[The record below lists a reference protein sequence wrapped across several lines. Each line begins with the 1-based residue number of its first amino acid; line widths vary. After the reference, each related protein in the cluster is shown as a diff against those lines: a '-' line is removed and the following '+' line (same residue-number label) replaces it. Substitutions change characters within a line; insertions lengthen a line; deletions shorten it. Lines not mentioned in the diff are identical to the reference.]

1 MGATVLKI
9 FAIMAVIT
17 GPASCA
23 VITSS
28 QRSMNTT
35 VGGNITIPCIYPM
48 QASVSDL
55 FIQWTFHNSRIINP
69 AIIYYSKEG
78 QPYTSAEFKGRI
90 QVVNGTGNASLTILQ
105 MQAKET
111 GVYTCEVLSFGN
123 PPAHFEKSMVVYVL
137 TPPSKPLCSFTQ
149 QLEKVELGHI
159 ISLSCL
165 SEIGMPVPKYY
176 WHRLSGDAAMPV
188 TDTYNPQTGVLTIGN
203 LTKFEEGYYQCTAFN
218 SLGNATCQIDLT
230 IKHSESGII
239 AAALIAAILAAA
251 LICVIVW
258 IVMSKEKKKKR
269 KEKAA
274 VSEMQTMAQKEP
286 LTSEYVAIPSQESA
300 PVAAVPPSKDSNET
314 GEYVTPEEIEVAPVP
329 ENEAQ
334 GTEHHSVA

>member
-1 MGATVLKI
+1 MPAEQNTRACR
-9 FAIMAVIT
+9 F

-23 VITSS
+23 VITPS

-35 VGGNITIPCIYPM
+35 VGGNITIPCIYPT
-48 QASVSDL
+48 QVSVSNS
-55 FIQWTFHNSRIINP
+55 FIQWTFHKSGMTNP
-69 AIIYYSKEG
+69 EIIYYSRDG
-78 QPYTSAEFKGRI
+78 QPYTSAEFQGRI
-90 QVVNGTGNASLTILQ
+90 QVVNSTGNASLTILQ
-105 MQAKET
+105 MRPKET
-111 GVYTCEVLSFGN
+111 GLYTCEVLSFGN
-123 PPAHFEKSMVVYVL
+123 PPATFEKSVFVYVL

-149 QLEKVELGHI
+149 NHEKVELGHI
-159 ISLSCL
+159 VTLSCL
-165 SEIGMPVPKYY
+165 SEIGMPQPKYY

-203 LTKFEEGYYQCTAFN
+203 LTKFEEGYYQCTSFN

-258 IVMSKEKKKKR
+258 IVASKEKKKRR

-274 VSEMQTMAQKEP
+274 ISEMQTMAQKEP
-286 LTSEYVAIPSQESA
+286 LTSEYVAIPSQEHE

-314 GEYVTPEEIEVAPVP
+314 GEYVTPEEIEVVPVP
-329 ENEAQ
+329 ESKVQ
-334 GTEHHSVA
+334 GTEHHPVA